1 MHNAACAVEGG
12 YAPGGWAL
20 PIRAAAGAG
29 GGGEVGGGVG
39 GGGWGEG
46 ESVEGEGQGLG
57 HADQV
62 VSDVLSF
69 I

>member
-12 YAPGGWAL
+12 YTLGGWAL
-20 PIRAAAGAG
+20 PIRAAAG
-29 GGGEVGGGVG
+29 VGGR
-39 GGGWGEG
+39 G
-46 ESVEGEGQGLG
+46 ESVEGEGQGQGLG